1 MYSRR
6 VSPFTNLREGAMAME
21 NQQIEQVSKQA
32 LTWPDVV
39 RALVIQDQ
47 ESMAK
52 ANDMRR
58 GIKSLRERIAEVFD
72 PIISKAHAAHKEAL
86 KGKADT
92 EAPLVEAEKI
102 LTPKMVAYADEQ
114 KRKARE
120 EEARLQAE
128 ARMREDEERMA
139 AALEAEANGDKEAAQ
154 SIIEGPITIPKIKID
169 LPKVEGFS
177 TRENWSAEVVDK
189 MALIKAVASGQIP
202 MTAIEPCMTFL
213 NSQARSLRGEMRIP
227 GVRAV
232 VEKIAVNR

>member
-1 MYSRR
+1 MDQ
-6 VSPFTNLREGAMAME
+6 A
-21 NQQIEQVSKQA
+21 IEQVSKQA

-39 RALVIQDQ
+39 RALVIHDQ

-58 GIKSLRERIAEVFD
+58 GIKALRERIAEVFD

-86 KGKADT
+86 KGKSDT

-102 LTPKMVAYADEQ
+102 LAPKMVAYTDEE
-114 KRKARE
+114 KRKAKE

-128 ARMREDEERMA
+128 ARKREEEERLA
-139 AALEAEANGDKEAAQ
+139 AAVEAEQNGDKDVAQ
-154 SIIEGPITIPKIKID
+154 AIIDAPVIVSKIKIEI
-169 LPKVEGFS
+169 PKVEGFS
-177 TRENWSAEVVDK
+177 TRENWSASVVDK
-189 MALIKAVASGQIP
+189 LALIKAVAEGRAP
-202 MTAIEPCMTFL
+202 LAAVEPCMTFL